1 MSITKTRSGPREGDC
16 SRCVEYQA
24 GGCRLGNDPGWP
36 SCKYV
41 VIECPACLGEGTFTS
56 ETGEYDHIG
65 YFVNCDICKGKGK
78 VAPNDIPYCDRCK
91 SFAAF
96 DKSRINAV
104 ITKQY
109 PGDKGSYDGYCNHPN
124 QHRFIG
130 DAHCLDGCK
139 DYTYKL

>member
-16 SRCVEYQA
+16 PRCVEYQA

-36 SCKYV
+36 SCKFV

-56 ETGEYDHIG
+56 ETGEYDQVG
-65 YFVNCDICKGKGK
+65 YFVNCDICKGNGK
-78 VAPNDIPYCDRCK
+78 VAPRDIPYCNQCK
-91 SFAAF
+91 FF
-96 DKSRINAV
+96 DKAIPANPYKKQGIHPDGSCLKQSRV
-104 ITKQY
+104 
-109 PGDKGSYDGYCNHPN
+109 
-124 QHRFIG
+124 IG